1 MSADVLAVWEA
12 WRAFHPSAKG
22 APSKAAEREIRAA
35 LGDADAE
42 ALVCVV
48 DWAHLAPNPR
58 ASFLRGAAYESGESS
73 VGAYLG
79 IDNLMRRAT
88 IETRIGWAREW
99 EAQGRPDYRDQAP
112 VSPTTAAQLSERDK
126 RLLGAMRHILAGG
139 PETHADP
146 DYAAKVLRVWV
157 DCPTTSGPSVVRSVP
172 ADWLDRE
179 LVQEI
184 ARIRAWQ
191 ASPTPREVT
200 DGR

>member
-12 WRAFHPSAKG
+12 WRAYHPSAKG

-48 DWAHLAPNPR
+48 DWAHLAPSPR

-79 IDNLMRRAT
+79 VENLMRRT
-88 IETRIGWAREW
+88 TLETRIGWAREW
-99 EAQGRPDYRDQAP
+99 AAQGRPDYRDAAP
-112 VSPTTAAQLSERDK
+112 APAKAGELSPRDARMLSAMRHLLAVGDATGHDDPAYLDRVHRVWVSCPTTA
-126 RLLGAMRHILAGG
+126 G
-139 PETHADP
+139 PTALRSTP
-146 DYAAKVLRVWV
+146 AAF
-157 DCPTTSGPSVVRSVP
+157 
-172 ADWLDRE
+172 LDRE
-179 LVQEI
+179 LVGEI
-184 ARIRAWQ
+184 ARIRAWIGRPSQ
-191 ASPTPREVT
+191 EVT